1 MASAAGIG
9 AWASSPDGAAASPG
23 GGALAVTDSLTRG
36 AAPPA
41 PAGRHRSAEP
51 PTLLGPI
58 APDETVE
65 FALVLQV
72 AEQGAIEQYLDD
84 LYDPTAA
91 DYRHFLTAAKFGA
104 RFGLPLARIQGVREW
119 AVSQGFEV
127 LGSYDQRTA
136 IRLRAPA
143 GRVEQVF
150 DIRLAR
156 FLDHVAGVEFHAPM
170 DAETVPAAVRDAVVG
185 LSGLDNRPSRPAARE
200 RVGGLA
206 AAVPEAGLGPIDLAK
221 AYDIIPLYEAGLLGD
236 GQTIAIVSFD
246 TFTAGDI
253 ATYDQKFGI
262 DGPPVQRISVGKPLT
277 VPGDGTVEV
286 ALDIE
291 VVRAV
296 APHAQILNFEGKNG
310 VIDHADLI
318 DAIVEDGRA
327 DIVTDSWGK
336 CDVSHSFGVGSRQ
349 RGLRALQ
356 AAAAAGISFFIAS
369 GDHGAF
375 DCWSSDPS
383 DHRES
388 VDFPSAGPYSVAVGG
403 TQLSV
408 REDGTYLSEAGWEDY
423 LSTGGSG
430 GGNNPTEKRP
440 VWQVGPGV
448 INEFSNG
455 KRQSPD
461 VAASAAVDSAYE
473 IFATSPGQEGRWSH
487 VYGTSAAAPFWAAS
501 MLLIRQLAEQRGVGP
516 LGFVNPMLY
525 ALANSSQRDT
535 IFHDVTRGG
544 NLQQPAGPGW
554 DYATGLGSPDVTALA
569 GAIVTYLRD
578 HPAR

>member
-1 MASAAGIG
+1 MGVAVVLAGTAFGAATEHRLLQGGAAGRTSG
-9 AWASSPDGAAASPG
+9 LATRGTGLADRTASPRQ
-23 GGALAVTDSLTRG
+23 TER
-36 AAPPA
+36 
-41 PAGRHRSAEP
+41 

-58 APDETVE
+58 APDEIID
-65 FALVLQV
+65 FALALRV
-72 AEQGAIEQYLDD
+72 AEEGAIERYLDH

-91 DYRHFLTAAKFGA
+91 EYRHFLTAAEFGA
-104 RFGLPLARIQGVREW
+104 RFGLTLARIQGVQDW

-143 GRVEQVF
+143 GKVEQVF

-156 FLDHVAGVEFHAPM
+156 FLDHAAGIEFHAPL
-170 DAETVPAAVRDAVVG
+170 DAETVPAAVSDAVAG
-185 LSGLDNRPSRPAARE
+185 LSGLDNRPSRSAARE
-200 RVGGLA
+200 LVGGLA
-206 AAVPEAGLGPIDLAK
+206 GAVPAAGLGPIDLAK

-246 TFTAGDI
+246 TFTASDI
-253 ATYDQKFGI
+253 ATYDKKFGI

-310 VIDHADLI
+310 SIDHADLI

-336 CDVSHSFGVGSRQ
+336 CDMADSFSVGSRQ
-349 RGLRALQ
+349 HGLRAMQ

-408 REDGTYLSEAGWEDY
+408 RADGTYLSEAGWEDY
-423 LSTGGSG
+423 LTTGGSG

-448 INEFSNG
+448 DNEFSNG

-473 IFATSPGQEGRWSH
+473 IFATSPGEAGRWSH

-516 LGFVNPMLY
+516 LGYVNPMLY
-525 ALANSSQRDT
+525 ALADSSQRDT

-569 GAIVTYLRD
+569 GAIVTYLGGR
-578 HPAR
+578 P